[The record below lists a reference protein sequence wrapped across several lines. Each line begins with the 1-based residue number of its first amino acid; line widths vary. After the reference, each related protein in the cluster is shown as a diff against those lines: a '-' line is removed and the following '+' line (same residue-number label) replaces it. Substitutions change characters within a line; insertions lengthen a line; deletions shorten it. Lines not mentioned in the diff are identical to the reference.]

1 MDEQNDVNIYTIIK
15 MESVIFATK
24 SMLDNLIITQK
35 NQNIELIIQ
44 TILIKDINHEFF
56 VKTCLFLIYD

>member
-1 MDEQNDVNIYTIIK
+1 LDEQNDMNIYTIIK

-56 VKTCLFLIYD
+56 VKTCLF

>member
-1 MDEQNDVNIYTIIK
+1 MDEQNDMNIYTIIK

-56 VKTCLFLIYD
+56 VKTCLF